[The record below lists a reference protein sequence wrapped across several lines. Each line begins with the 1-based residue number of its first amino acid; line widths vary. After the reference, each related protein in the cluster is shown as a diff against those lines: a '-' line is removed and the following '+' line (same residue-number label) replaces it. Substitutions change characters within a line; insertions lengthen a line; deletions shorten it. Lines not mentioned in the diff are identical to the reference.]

1 MGEAHPLPAS
11 DSPHNVAPEDPVQ
24 VISLRAVGPPIGFSY
39 YLNKPL
45 GLKAGWGLAG
55 RAAGGGVSSRH
66 FLGQFAPG
74 CRLSR
79 AKPPGPED
87 RSRCFGFEGGKKVF
101 LIAASFGPERVKG
114 LPTRGSFG

>member
-1 MGEAHPLPAS
+1 M
-11 DSPHNVAPEDPVQ
+11 Q

-79 AKPPGPED
+79 AKPPGPEG

-101 LIAASFGPERVKG
+101 LIAAFIWPGAGQGASYARVV
-114 LPTRGSFG
+114 

>member
-79 AKPPGPED
+79 AKPPGPEG

-101 LIAASFGPERVKG
+101 LIAAFIWPGAGQGASYARVV
-114 LPTRGSFG
+114 